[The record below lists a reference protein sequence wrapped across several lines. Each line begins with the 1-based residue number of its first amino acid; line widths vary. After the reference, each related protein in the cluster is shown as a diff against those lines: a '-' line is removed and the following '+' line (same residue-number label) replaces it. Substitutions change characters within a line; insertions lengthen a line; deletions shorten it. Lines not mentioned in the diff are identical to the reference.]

1 MQEQQRTPTTK
12 GTTDW
17 FNGDVYV
24 DMIVSNPDARFSV
37 LSVHF
42 TPGSRNAWHSHAAG
56 QVLHCTEGLGVVV
69 TDDEVIVLRPGVT
82 VWTPPNQRHWHGAAP
97 DRFMTHLAMSGVVEL
112 AEGQQPA
119 TWGEHISDADYEAAT
134 KGI

>member
-12 GTTDW
+12 GTADW
-17 FNGDVYV
+17 FIGDVFV

-37 LSVHF
+37 ASVHF
-42 TPGSRNAWHSHAAG
+42 TPGCRNAWHSHAAG
-56 QVLHCTEGLGVVV
+56 QMLHCTDGLGVVV